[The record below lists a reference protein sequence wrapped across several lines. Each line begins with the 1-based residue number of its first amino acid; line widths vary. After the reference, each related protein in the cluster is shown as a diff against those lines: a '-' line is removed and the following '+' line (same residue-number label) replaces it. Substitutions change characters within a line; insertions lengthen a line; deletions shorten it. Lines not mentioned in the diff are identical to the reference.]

1 LFNPLDADYNQSSAR
16 DLNKTPS
23 TTSKAPLMT
32 DTKKPLS
39 TTRRNFIAGTAAAAS
54 TFFIGRPKALAGEA
68 EITLKFATVAP
79 PDTPWSLHTKRLGD
93 TVKKGTDG
101 RVRVKVYLGG
111 ALGDED
117 STANRCRKGG
127 IAGWAGTSA
136 ALASIIP
143 ELAALELPYLF
154 PSLAAADDVLDNKVT
169 ADIERMLEKAGFKLL
184 FFSENGHRSIG
195 TNYGF
200 IKSAADLKG
209 KKMRSQSHDVH
220 LNTWRALGASPQP
233 ISVTEALTALQ
244 TGVVDGFD
252 NTPLFTFAASW
263 FQAISHFTLTRHSY
277 QPAMAVMHKPT
288 FDALPR
294 DAQELFVGKMKE
306 ESAWGRKK
314 VRAIKQQLI
323 DNFGAAG
330 IKVHESTKSELD
342 AFAKATFPTH
352 KKFTDKYGTGFY
364 KAITKGL

>member
-1 LFNPLDADYNQSSAR
+1 
-16 DLNKTPS
+16 
-23 TTSKAPLMT
+23 MT
-32 DTKKPLS
+32 DTKPLS

-54 TFFIGRPKALAGEA
+54 TFFIGRPKAHAGEA

-79 PDTPWSLHTKRLGD
+79 PGTPWSKHTDRLKKR
-93 TVKKGTDG
+93 VKEGTDG
-101 RVRVKVYLGG
+101 RVRVKVYIGG

-117 STANRCRKGG
+117 STVNRCRKGG

-154 PSLAAADDVLDNKVT
+154 PSLTAADNVLDNKVT
-169 ADIERMLEKAGFKLL
+169 ADIEKMLDKAGFKLL

-195 TNYGF
+195 TNFGF
-200 IKSAADLKG
+200 IKTAADLKG

-277 QPAMAVMHKPT
+277 QPAMAVMHKGT
-288 FDALPR
+288 WDGLPK
-294 DAQELFVGKMKE
+294 DVQDLMIGDMKA
-306 ESAWGRKK
+306 ESAYGRKT
-314 VRAIKQQLI
+314 VRAIKDQLVA
-323 DNFGAAG
+323 NFGAAG
-330 IKVHESTKSELD
+330 IQVHDSTKSELE
-342 AFAKATFPTH
+342 AFAKATKPTH

-364 KAITKGL
+364 NAIVKGL